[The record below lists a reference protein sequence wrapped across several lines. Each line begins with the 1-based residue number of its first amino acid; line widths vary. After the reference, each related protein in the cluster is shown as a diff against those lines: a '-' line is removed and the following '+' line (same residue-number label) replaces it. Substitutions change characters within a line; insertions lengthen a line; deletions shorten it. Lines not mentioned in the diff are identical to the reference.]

1 MFFQNKEYTKKWYK
15 SDYISKTVSKGLVV
29 RVRVSVTSFQSR
41 ILVQDIASMCQDL
54 LFVLEKKKI
63 KEKERNEIKISWKRV
78 FF

>member
-41 ILVQDIASMCQDL
+41 ILVQDMASMCQDL
-54 LFVLEKKKI
+54 LFVLEKKEKKI
-63 KEKERNEIKISWKRV
+63 KEKK
-78 FF
+78 